1 MEHQQAARSTA
12 DDYRDEDDLDTV
24 PLTPPAAAV
33 TTEFFPVSPE
43 RVAGTTADGLAPAG
57 PQRQGPSEPGS
68 ARGAGESPAAGPV
81 DRRRNSTSRAEATG
95 ENAAASGQQPGAAIA
110 GALLTASAEGATVVT
125 APTATGPTVTSPA
138 VAGQAVTGP
147 AGFAGPEAPRTRRQS
162 EGAPAPIIPDCCN
175 LGVALRTIIV
185 SNVTALVLA
194 AAQAGDWVV
203 FGQSVLS
210 MAMVLEPALFA
221 SLIGLCG
228 VRRWVNGQPLQL
240 QWFMGI
246 ALPVVVTGALAWGL
260 ARFALPAE
268 PARWAGWTLSR
279 MLLAAAIAAMLLEYF
294 RLRARAYAP
303 SFSEARLQ
311 ALQARIRPH
320 FLFNSLNTVLG
331 LIRTD
336 PRRAEHTLENLAD
349 LFRVFMR
356 DARELVPLDDEVL
369 TCKEYLAIEQLR
381 LTNRL
386 KVVWDIDEM
395 PGDALIPSLLL
406 QPLLENAVHHGIEPR
421 TVQGTLNIRITH
433 PGDRVRV
440 DIDNPVSPTPPTR
453 SGNQMALSNV
463 KERLMLLYDMEA
475 DLKTFVHEERFHL
488 QLEFPYRKER
498 RRRDVRRHH
507 IHPDR

>member
-68 ARGAGESPAAGPV
+68 VRGAGESPAAGPV

-381 LTNRL
+381 LTNRPQGRL
-386 KVVWDIDEM
+386 GHRRDARRRTDPVAAAAAAARERRSSRDRAADRAGHPQHPHHSPRR
-395 PGDALIPSLLL
+395 PGPGGYRQPGFTHASDAL
-406 QPLLENAVHHGIEPR
+406 
-421 TVQGTLNIRITH
+421 
-433 PGDRVRV
+433 
-440 DIDNPVSPTPPTR
+440 
-453 SGNQMALSNV
+453 GNQMALSNV